1 MIIQSISLSWNKKTR
16 GAPYSTLRNRYNK
29 SFGIPDS
36 MIHANSQLTFPVH
49 KIELIQNENGI
60 EMKRNNVE
68 YVESSLNSWKL
79 GCIEIQRDDYE
90 CIVYFNYSDHCGKPI
105 RYDTRNH
112 YLSEKA
118 FELSK
123 NEYGRISYN
132 GRWVHPHTGEWIY
145 RLHILNVYNSSC
157 TDKELLNKNRPMKE
171 YKQLAVFF

>member
-1 MIIQSISLSWNKKTR
+1 MIIQSISLTWDKKTR

-29 SFGIPDS
+29 SFGIPVS
-36 MIHANSQLTFPVH
+36 MIHDNSQLTFPVH

-60 EMKRNNVE
+60 ELKNNKVE

-79 GCIEIQRDDYE
+79 GCIEIQRYDDD
-90 CIVYFNYSDHCGKPI
+90 CFVYYNYSDDCGKPI

-132 GRWVHPHTGEWIY
+132 GRGIHPHTGEWIY

-157 TDKELLNKNRPMKE
+157 TDKELLNKKRPMKE
-171 YKQLAVFF
+171 YKQLAVLF